1 VRFGARLRSTALAT
15 VALAALTGCG
25 PPPWNSPYPASEE
38 GKNILYSSF
47 DQRPKHLDPA
57 RSYSADEAVF
67 TGQIYEPP
75 LQYHYLLRPYTVVP
89 LTAGEVPQPS
99 FLGAD
104 GRVLP
109 SNAPAD
115 KVAYSVYEVHIRP
128 GIFYQP
134 HPAFARDERGAY
146 RYQHLRRADLE
157 GIRSLQDFPKQG
169 TRELVAADYAYEI
182 QRLAHPA
189 LQSPILGVMAEHIVG
204 LKAYAERLAAIYE
217 RLKASQGEDAFL
229 DLTQYPLEG
238 VQVVDRYTY
247 RVKLYGRYPQFIYWL
262 AMPFFAPVPPEVDRF
277 YAQPGMAERN
287 LTLDWEPV
295 GTGPYML
302 TVNNPSL
309 RMVLERNPNFHGE
322 RYPTR
327 GEPEDV
333 ETGLLADAGKPLP
346 FVHRIVFSLEKE
358 DIPRW
363 NKFLQGY
370 YDTSGISSDAFDQA
384 VRLSGQGEAA
394 LSDAMRQKGIRLLT
408 SVATS
413 IYYLGF
419 NMLDPVV
426 GGLDERTRKLRQA
439 ISIAVDYE
447 EYVAI
452 FRNGRGIPA
461 QGPLPPGIFGH
472 VEGRGGIDPYV
483 YDWMGGEPRRKSI
496 AAARRLLA
504 EAGYPDGR
512 DAKTASPLLLYL
524 DVSATG
530 PDAKAFLD
538 WMRKQF
544 AKLDIQLVIRNT
556 DYNRFQD
563 KMAKGNAQIFMWGW
577 NADYP
582 DPENFLF
589 LLYGPNSRVK
599 HGGEN
604 AANYANPEYDA
615 LFERMKDMDDT
626 PERLAIMER
635 MVEIVQRDAPW
646 VFGFYPKDFVLYH
659 AWYEN
664 AKSNLMANNTLKYKR
679 IDSVLRRAERRAWN
693 QPELWPLGVAGGL
706 LVLVLLPAF
715 IAYRRQEIHP
725 PR

>member
-472 VEGRGGIDPYV
+472 VEGRDGIDPYV

-589 LLYGPNSRVK
+589 LLYAPNSRVK

-679 IDSVLRRAERRAWN
+679 IDAVLRRAERRAWN
-693 QPELWPLGVAGGL
+693 QPELWPLGAVGGL
-706 LVLVLLPAF
+706 LVLILLPALVS
-715 IAYRRQEIHP
+715 YRRQEIHP

>member
-1 VRFGARLRSTALAT
+1 MGALLA
-15 VALAALTGCG
+15 GCG
-25 PPPWNSPYPASEE
+25 PPPWNSPYPPSEE

-47 DQRPKHLDPA
+47 EQRPKHLDPA
-57 RSYSADEAVF
+57 RSYSSDEAVF

-75 LQYHYLLRPYTVVP
+75 LQYHYLLRPHTLVP
-89 LTAGEVPQPS
+89 LTATEVPQPV
-99 FLGAD
+99 FLDAH

-109 SNAPAD
+109 ADAPPDA
-115 KVAYSVYEVHIRP
+115 VAYSVYEIHLRP
-128 GIFYQP
+128 GILYQP
-134 HPAFARDERGAY
+134 HPAFAKGKDGKYVY
-146 RYQHLRRADLE
+146 RHLRRADLE
-157 GIRSLQDFPKQG
+157 GIRSLRDFPQRG
-169 TRELVAADYAYEI
+169 TRELVAGDYVHEI
-182 QRLAHPA
+182 KRLAHPA

-204 LKAYAERLAAIYE
+204 LKEYAQHLAALYE
-217 RLKASQGEDAFL
+217 RLKKSQGENAYL
-229 DLTQYPLEG
+229 DLTRYPLKG

-247 RVKLYGRYPQFIYWL
+247 RVEVYGRYPQFVYWL
-262 AMPFFAPVPPEVDRF
+262 AMPFFAPVPPEADEF

-287 LTLDWEPV
+287 LSLDWEPV

-302 TVNNPSL
+302 TANDPSL

-322 RYPTR
+322 KYPAR

-333 ETGLLADAGKPLP
+333 RAGLLKDAGKPLP
-346 FVHRIVFSLEKE
+346 FVDKIVFSLEKE

-384 VRLSGQGEAA
+384 VRLTGQGEAT
-394 LSDAMRQKGIRLLT
+394 LSEEMRRKGIRLLT

-419 NMLDPVV
+419 NMSDPVV
-426 GGLDERTRKLRQA
+426 GGYDEGARKLRQA

-472 VEGRGGIDPYV
+472 LDGKRGIDPYV
-483 YDWMGGEPRRKSI
+483 YDWVDTEPRRKPI
-496 AAARRLLA
+496 EAARRLLA
-504 EAGYPDGR
+504 EAGYPQGR
-512 DAKTASPLLLYL
+512 DPRTGEPLLLYL
-524 DVSATG
+524 DITATG

-577 NADYP
+577 YADYP

-589 LLYGPNSRVK
+589 LLYGPNSRAK

-604 AANYANPEYDA
+604 AANYENREYDA
-615 LFERMKDMDDT
+615 LFERMKNLDNT
-626 PERLAIMER
+626 PERLAIIEQ
-635 MVEIVQRDAPW
+635 MVGIAQRDAPW
-646 VFGFYPKDFVLYH
+646 VFGYYPKDFVLYH
-659 AWYEN
+659 AWYGN

-679 IDSVLRRAERRAWN
+679 IDPVLRSADRRAWN
-693 QPELWPLGVAGGL
+693 RPELWPLGIAGGL
-706 LVLVLLPAF
+706 LVLALLPAF
-715 IAYRRQEIHP
+715 VSYRRQERRA

>member
-1 VRFGARLRSTALAT
+1 MRFGARLRGAALVT
-15 VALAALTGCG
+15 VGLAALTGCG

-89 LTAGEVPQPS
+89 LTAGEVPQPIY
-99 FLGAD
+99 LDGD

-109 SNAPAD
+109 ADAPAD

-146 RYQHLRRADLE
+146 RYQHLGRADLE
-157 GIRSLQDFPKQG
+157 GVRSLNDFPDRG
-169 TRELVAADYAYEI
+169 TRELVAADYVYEI

-217 RLKASQGEDAFL
+217 HLKASQGESAFL
-229 DLTQYPLEG
+229 DLAQYPLEG

-247 RVKLYGRYPQFIYWL
+247 RVKLYGRYPQFLYWL
-262 AMPFFAPVPPEVDRF
+262 AMPFFAPVPPEADRF

-322 RYPTR
+322 SYPTR

-333 ETGLLADAGKPLP
+333 KTGLLADAGKPLP
-346 FVHRIVFSLEKE
+346 FVRQIVFSLEKE

-394 LSDAMRQKGIRLLT
+394 LSDAMRQRGIHLLT

-413 IYYLGF
+413 ILYLGF

-472 VEGRGGIDPYV
+472 VEGKRGIDPYV
-483 YDWMGGEPRRKSI
+483 YDWVQGEPRRKSI
-496 AAARRLLA
+496 AVARRLLA

-512 DAKTASPLLLYL
+512 DAKTAKPLLLYL

-544 AKLDIQLVIRNT
+544 AKLDIQLVVRNT

-563 KMAKGNAQIFMWGW
+563 KIAKANAQIFMWGW

-589 LLYGPNSRVK
+589 LLYGPNSRAK

-604 AANYANPEYDA
+604 AANYTSPEYDA
-615 LFERMKDMDDT
+615 LFERMKDMDNT

-635 MVEIVQRDAPW
+635 MVGIVQRDAPW

-659 AWYEN
+659 AWYQN

-679 IDSVLRRAERRAWN
+679 IDPVLRRVERRAWN
-693 QPELWPLGVAGGL
+693 QPELWPLGVVGGL
-706 LVLVLLPAF
+706 LVLILLPALVS
-715 IAYRRQEIHP
+715 YRRQEIHP